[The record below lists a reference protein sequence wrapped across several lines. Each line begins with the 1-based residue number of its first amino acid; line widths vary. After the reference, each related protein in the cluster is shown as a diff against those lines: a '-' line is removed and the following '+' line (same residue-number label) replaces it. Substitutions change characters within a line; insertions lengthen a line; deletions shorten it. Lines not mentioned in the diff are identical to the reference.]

1 MSSTLTSCSVWMDLR
16 RYKVHIHTHPLTCIH
31 VHVYNY
37 VYNLHN
43 HATEGN
49 LSLHYLRPNTC
60 TCTLYVTTLC
70 ATTERYLVCTY
81 SGYGFCADIQEYP
94 TD

>member
-16 RYKVHIHTHPLTCIH
+16 RYNVHYTSIDVYIH
-31 VHVYNY
+31 VHVYMCTICITMQQK
-37 VYNLHN
+37 VI
-43 HATEGN
+43 
-49 LSLHYLRPNTC
+49 LHYLR
-60 TCTLYVTTLC
+60 CTLYVTTLR

-81 SGYGFCADIQEYP
+81 SGYGFFADIQEYP

>member
-16 RYKVHIHTHPLTCIH
+16 RYKVHTHPLMCIYMYMCIC
-31 VHVYNY
+31 VQF
-37 VYNLHN
+37 
-43 HATEGN
+43 ATEGN

-60 TCTLYVTTLC
+60 TCTCTLYVTTLR
-70 ATTERYLVCTY
+70 ATTEHYLVCTY

>member
-16 RYKVHIHTHPLTCIH
+16 RYNVHTHPLTCTCTCTC
-31 VHVYNY
+31 VY

-60 TCTLYVTTLC
+60 TCTLYVTTLR
-70 ATTERYLVCTY
+70 ATTECYLVCTY